1 MVALDGNPASFL
13 LRQRLD
19 PSTPPRKEEA
29 LLPTVQRIMN
39 ERLQELLEAHGLTE
53 DTLLYRETLSEFLS
67 DTPYPGMYSLS
78 ANDDPTEA
86 VIDVYGGG
94 HVSLAAQIGQG
105 LGFAEN
111 SENQWQTE
119 DRVKVA
125 VRLGDVFAQGGLI
138 YPVES
143 VITEKIWYLTIPEG
157 QLIVRKV

>member
-1 MVALDGNPASFL
+1 MK
-13 LRQRLD
+13 
-19 PSTPPRKEEA
+19 KE
-29 LLPTVQRIMN
+29 
-39 ERLQELLEAHGLTE
+39 LQELMEAHGLTE
-53 DTLLYRETLSEFLS
+53 DTVLYRETLGEFLS

-111 SENQWQTE
+111 PDNQWRGE
-119 DRVKVA
+119 DRTTVA
-125 VRLGDVFAQGGLI
+125 VRLGDIFSQGGLL

-157 QLIVRKV
+157 KVIVRKV